1 MYSPSR
7 SIVTLA
13 TKLPVNLREAVTR
26 GDAPSRLSTL
36 TAGEGR
42 KGSGRFKQL
51 LGFCQ
56 IPAYIH
62 LGVVLWLVVV
72 RA

>member
-1 MYSPSR
+1 MYSPSP

-13 TKLPVNLREAVTR
+13 AKLPVNLREAVTR
-26 GDAPSRLSTL
+26 GDAPDPLDTY
-36 TAGEGR
+36 TAGEVR

-56 IPAYIH
+56 NPVYIH
-62 LGVVLWLVVV
+62 SGGVLWLVVV
-72 RA
+72 LV